1 MTLFNHPTVRTDWK
15 MCPAYGT
22 TETLT
27 INTAVEANTPEDEY
41 RGSHGKP
48 LPGNILKI
56 FDPDTG
62 EIVPRGQRG
71 EVGIKGPTLMMGYI
85 GKPIEETFDDE
96 GFFCTGDGGYVDDQG
111 RLFWEGRLTEIIKT
125 GGANVSP
132 IEIDA
137 VIATFPGVKITQTV
151 GVPHETLGEMVV
163 SCIVAQEGSTLDA
176 ARVDALPEGA
186 PGELQGAARNPLLPR
201 GRAGRDR
208 QRQGQVQDI
217 AGYRRRAPGSTV
229 DRLIAARS
237 GPSLLPHPVI
247 V

>member
-1 MTLFNHPTVRTDWK
+1 M
-15 MCPAYGT
+15 
-22 TETLT
+22 
-27 INTAVEANTPEDEY
+27 
-41 RGSHGKP
+41 
-48 LPGNILKI
+48 PGNILKI

-62 EIVPRGQRG
+62 ETVPRGQRG

-163 SCIVAQEGSTLDA
+163 SCIVAQEDSTLDA
-176 ARVDALPEGA
+176 A
-186 PGELQGAARNPLLPR
+186 ELTRFLKERLASFKVPR
-201 GRAGRDR
+201 AILFFREDELAVTGSGKVKFRILR
-208 QRQGQVQDI
+208 DI
-217 AGYRRRAPGSTV
+217 AAERLAAQST
-229 DRLIAARS
+229 
-237 GPSLLPHPVI
+237 G
-247 V
+247 